1 MCVQLP
7 PEILSMIITDYTN
20 SLEDRRPIRHLL
32 LVSRSF
38 YSIYTPILYE
48 SLYLTESSKINI
60 EKHDPS
66 TILTPPRLSHLHVV
80 LLGNTSLS
88 KLVHT
93 FSFSDN
99 VQQNLVQSDLVTF
112 KAIFSSLTNL
122 TRLCIPPLMAA
133 PSRPLEALP
142 ETTQLS
148 HLTCGSPYF
157 PSFLDH
163 FLPTQP
169 SLRYLSCAQLHF
181 DDHRHV
187 FSRRFCGLPNLH
199 TIHCDGAAF
208 GRIRLTQYPAI
219 EHVVMNS
226 SAMLWPIDNGDMLRR
241 LRTFHFSC
249 YPNERLFEL
258 MRNLE
263 RVEFL
268 GIELLGK
275 VAVIRLQLAEDF
287 ALRGLLDVPSK
298 DLKYISLR
306 STQLYEDVVTAER
319 LFDAHRNLR
328 IVDIRPITPEASEIE
343 FKFIVDRV
351 SQPKVFESWWEVGEI
366 RGDVEEASV
375 NGMAYFERY
384 CRHR

>member
-1 MCVQLP
+1 
-7 PEILSMIITDYTN
+7 
-20 SLEDRRPIRHLL
+20 
-32 LVSRSF
+32 
-38 YSIYTPILYE
+38 
-48 SLYLTESSKINI
+48 
-60 EKHDPS
+60 
-66 TILTPPRLSHLHVV
+66 
-80 LLGNTSLS
+80 
-88 KLVHT
+88 
-93 FSFSDN
+93 
-99 VQQNLVQSDLVTF
+99 
-112 KAIFSSLTNL
+112 
-122 TRLCIPPLMAA
+122 MAA

-241 LRTFHFSC
+241 LRTLYFSC
-249 YPNERLFEL
+249 YPDERLFEL

-268 GIELLGK
+268 GIELAGK
-275 VAVIRLQLAEDF
+275 VALVEDF

-328 IVDIRPITPEASEIE
+328 IVDIRPITPDASEIE
-343 FKFIVDRV
+343 FKFIVDRYVRLGQSGEGKGFGALKKFSV

-384 CRHR
+384 CRDR